1 MRNAARRGLDET
13 DPVDAAVGE
22 RIRVLRLGRGMDQ
35 SELAASIGAS
45 TQDVQMFE
53 AGARRVGAARLA
65 RIAKALGVGVGVFF
79 AETATS
85 SDLLG
90 AERAGLG
97 PSRSIH

>member
-1 MRNAARRGLDET
+1 MRNAARPGLDET
-13 DPVDAAVGE
+13 EPVDTAVGE

-45 TQDVQMFE
+45 TQDIQMFE

-65 RIAKALGVGVGVFF
+65 RIAKTLGVGLDAFF
-79 AETATS
+79 ATS
-85 SDLLG
+85 SDILC

-97 PSRSIH
+97 ASRSIH

>member
-13 DPVDAAVGE
+13 EPVDTAVGE
-22 RIRVLRLGRGMDQ
+22 RIRVLRLDRGMDQ

-45 TQDVQMFE
+45 TQDIQMFE

-65 RIAKALGVGVGVFF
+65 RIAKALGVGVDAFF
-79 AETATS
+79 AEIAES
-85 SDLLG
+85 SDTLH
-90 AERAGLG
+90 AKRAGLG